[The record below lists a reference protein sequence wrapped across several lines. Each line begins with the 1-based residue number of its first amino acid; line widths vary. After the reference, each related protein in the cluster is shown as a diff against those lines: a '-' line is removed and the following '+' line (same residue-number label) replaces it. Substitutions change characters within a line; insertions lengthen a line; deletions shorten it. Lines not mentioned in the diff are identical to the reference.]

1 MFCQKKPGLGLKT
14 SGLVT
19 WSDFAS
25 IVSLSHCGLRQ
36 ESGRVIP
43 TSQRYCEGQVMTRE
57 LPGRTG
63 PGVKSKDR
71 EEKRESAAVLR
82 PGGPRVVSGPSKENE
97 NQREKGR
104 DI

>member
-1 MFCQKKPGLGLKT
+1 
-14 SGLVT
+14 
-19 WSDFAS
+19 
-25 IVSLSHCGLRQ
+25 
-36 ESGRVIP
+36 
-43 TSQRYCEGQVMTRE
+43 MTRE